1 MSSPRPTAG
10 PASPETITPGTS
22 RSSRSRNI
30 GPVAFLFIGML
41 ALELTCR
48 VQDLVV
54 FGTPLLSV
62 YTAQDQLIIRDADGM
77 HGRPHARFRK
87 WIMNGLGM
95 RGPEVPNA
103 KGSMLRV
110 VTAGASE
117 TFGLYETPA
126 HEYPR
131 QLEDSLVAHGLPA
144 PQVLNAALPGM
155 SLPTVEEDV
164 RNRLRRLGV
173 DVLVYYPSPVQYLE
187 DEQPVATAPDSVAN
201 DQDPPRSRALFPR
214 VLGRIRERIRQALP
228 ASLTTWI
235 REREIERAVAAHA
248 ADWRFAVLPEDRLAA
263 FDTDLRLL
271 VGSAHHIG
279 ARLVLVTH
287 ANAFVA
293 AEPADSEW
301 RIAWERFY
309 PRATASTLIAF
320 DSAGAEVTRR
330 VASDSA
336 VALVDLRRITA
347 STTGSLFADYAHFT
361 DRGAAV
367 AAGAVAEAIAHPQPL
382 VTAQ

>member
-1 MSSPRPTAG
+1 MSSPRPTTR
-10 PASPETITPGTS
+10 PVSPETITPGTS
-22 RSSRSRNI
+22 RRSRGRNI
-30 GPVAFLFIGML
+30 GPVAFLLMGML

-48 VQDLVV
+48 VQDLIA
-54 FGTPLLSV
+54 FGTPLLSA
-62 YTAQDQLIIRDADGM
+62 YTAQDQLIVRDADGM

-95 RGPEVPNA
+95 RGPEVPDA

-117 TFGLYETPA
+117 TFGLYETPR

-131 QLEDSLVAHGLPA
+131 QLEDSLAAHGLPE

-187 DEQPVATAPDSVAN
+187 DERPVAAAPDSAAN
-201 DQDPPRSRALFPR
+201 DQDPPRFRALIPR
-214 VLGRIRERIRQALP
+214 VVGRIRERIKQAVP

-235 REREIERAVAAHA
+235 REREIERAVASHG
-248 ADWRFAVLPEDRLAA
+248 ADWRFATLPEDRLAA
-263 FDTDLRLL
+263 FDADLRLL
-271 VGSAHHIG
+271 VGSAHRIG
-279 ARLVLVTH
+279 ARLLLVTH
-287 ANAFVA
+287 ANAFAA

-301 RIAWERFY
+301 RTAWERFY
-309 PRATASTLIAF
+309 PRAPASILIAF

-330 VASDSA
+330 VAADSG
-336 VALVDLRRITA
+336 VALVDLRRISA
-347 STTGSLFADYAHFT
+347 SAQGQLFADYAHFT

-367 AAGAVAEAIAHPQPL
+367 AAGAIARAVVHSSPPVA
-382 VTAQ
+382 AQ